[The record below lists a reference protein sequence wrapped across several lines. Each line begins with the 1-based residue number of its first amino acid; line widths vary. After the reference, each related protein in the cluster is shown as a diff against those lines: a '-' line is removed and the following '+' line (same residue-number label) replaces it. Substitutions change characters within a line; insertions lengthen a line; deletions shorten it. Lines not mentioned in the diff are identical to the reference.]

1 MNLLKPSSI
10 EEYIVSLLQ
19 KRAFSG
25 AELLGEIQ
33 KSRPGTTKQALYAA
47 LRKLRGMEIVVMHK
61 KVISLSSIW
70 VIKMTEFF
78 QLAKHFYTKSV
89 VTDQGFL
96 NLDDGDRISYT
107 FKNPSVADVFW
118 GHAFDVL
125 SEITPLTEPI
135 YIYNPHEWF
144 FLARRDSEKVLFDKI
159 TGTGKQILVIA
170 GGATTLDKSISKD
183 FDGKTSQYY
192 PTNENLFEKRNYY
205 LNIFDDFLIEAWID
219 ETVAKKLDSFY
230 ETTKV
235 WNSSAEAS
243 IKKIM
248 TSEGKNKLTI
258 SRNKKRAEKFK
269 IMFKKYFYIKQG

>member
-1 MNLLKPSSI
+1 MNLLHPSNI

-47 LRKLRGMEIVVMHK
+47 LRKLRAAEIVVMHK

-89 VTDQGFL
+89 VADQGFL
-96 NLDDGDRISYT
+96 NLDDGDRVSYT
-107 FKNPSVADVFW
+107 FKNPSIADVFW

-144 FLARRDSEKVLFDKI
+144 MLARPESEKLLFKKI
-159 TGTGKQILVIA
+159 TATGKQILVLA
-170 GGATTLDKSISKD
+170 GATTFLDKMIMGE
-183 FDGKTSQYY
+183 FDGTIAQYHPTSE
-192 PTNENLFEKRNYY
+192 PFFEKRNYY
-205 LNIFDDFLIEAWID
+205 LNIFGDFLIEAWID
-219 ETVAKKLDSFY
+219 EDVARKLDHFY

-235 WNSSAEAS
+235 WNSDAEAM
-243 IKKIM
+243 IKKVM

-258 SRNKKRAEKFK
+258 SRNKKRAEKLK
-269 IMFKKYFYIKQG
+269 AVFKKYFYIKPN